1 LSTDTSVQIKEYE
14 PFASDSNLGWDNLIR
29 WLGNGSEDI
38 DDECYPK
45 NIIRSIYILEKSIPF
60 LNSAGY
66 KSKPTGKEIDA
77 MIVAEKQNGGSFTTN
92 YFEPWSQILTHKF
105 LNYLIEKTQE
115 YKPNTAY
122 EMHSF

>member
-45 NIIRSIYILEKSIPF
+45 NIIRSIYILEKNGLFS
-60 LNSAGY
+60 SAGY
-66 KSKPTGKEIDA
+66 KSNLTGKEIDA
-77 MIVAEKQNGGSFTTN
+77 MIVAEKQNGGSYITN
-92 YFEPWSQILTHKF
+92 YLEPWSQILTHKF

-115 YKPNTAY
+115 YKPNTEY
-122 EMHSF
+122 EIHSF